1 MQSTGASPQPRLLSH
16 PVLSVLHAYWQSK
29 CGERTMPARSE
40 IAPEDLKPILGC
52 VMLTDVLAD
61 GRLRFRLVGTEVER
75 LFGRRMTGEYADDL
89 LIGAYGQNVLALY
102 RRTISDRRPVF
113 SRDVVHTQS
122 GAQMISERVM
132 LPLSNDGAIVNMVI
146 TGQTY
151 RFDSKATGMTMII
164 ANKAATKIVHEE
176 VAKAT

>member
-1 MQSTGASPQPRLLSH
+1 MLSRDSSTSPALIDH
-16 PVLSVLHAYWQSK
+16 PVLSVLHAYWQAK
-29 CGERTMPARSE
+29 RGERDMPARPHM
-40 IAPEDLKPILGC
+40 APEDLKPILPH

-75 LFGRRMTGEYADDL
+75 LFGRRMTGEYVHDL
-89 LIGAYGQNVLALY
+89 LLGAYGRNVLTLY
-102 RRTISDRRPVF
+102 QRTISDRRPVF

-132 LPLSNDGAIVNMVI
+132 LPLSNDGAIVNMVM

-151 RFDSKATGMTMII
+151 RFDSKASDMTMIAANQI
-164 ANKAATKIVHEE
+164 AAKIVHEE
-176 VAKAT
+176 SD